1 MLQHSAVI
9 CAVLCVVVAACA
21 ATPASAR
28 PDDPGSDLFT
38 FDVGDVVE
46 TFESDGFRVHYTRAG
61 THAVPGADADSD
73 GVPDHV
79 ARLADIYED
88 ALGAYT
94 LLGFLPPVSD
104 DGLVDNGG
112 DGRFDVYLVD
122 FGRSA
127 DGAYRAERCD
137 GAICSGYMVQEND
150 FAGYG
155 YPSVDAGN
163 RTVASHE
170 LFHAVQA
177 AYDSD
182 QGAVFSEATAVWA
195 SERYDPTLRDLE
207 GYAHGYLEDA
217 ATPLD
222 AGSGGPVD
230 SFTYGAGI
238 FFEYLSERF
247 DDDVTLELWEAV
259 NDDVDPSAFWFDA
272 IDGVL
277 ASRGSSFAD
286 AFAEFS
292 TWTLLTG
299 RRADPERS
307 FATGGQMTLRE
318 AVAKTLPIAEGSFV
332 VFTASSR
339 LLTAPTRERDTLQ
352 VVLAG
357 ADTAR
362 DGARVFVLPLGDAGP
377 LDIVDATDGAPF
389 AVGDAFEVLVLVVNT
404 RQEGSSIRPRLCV
417 GTPDEVAAC
426 VEPAEGEGEGE
437 GEGED
442 DPRLGGGGCAQSSSS
457 SSSSSS
463 SNALL
468 ALGLVA
474 LGSGRR
480 RRRCHR

>member
-1 MLQHSAVI
+1 MSQRRF
-9 CAVLCVVVAACA
+9 VVAPVVIA
-21 ATPASAR
+21 AAALGAPSASAR

-46 TFESDGFRVHYTRAG
+46 TFDSEGFRVHYTRTG
-61 THAVPGADADSD
+61 THAVPAADDDSD

-79 ARLADIYED
+79 QRLVDIYED
-88 ALGAYT
+88 ALGAYA
-94 LLGFLPPVSD
+94 LMGFLPPVSD
-104 DGLVDNGG
+104 DGLAVNGG
-112 DGRFDVYLVD
+112 DGRFDVYLID

-150 FAGYG
+150 FVGYG
-155 YPSVDAGN
+155 YPSVDVAN

-182 QGAVFSEATAVWA
+182 QGAVFAEATAVWA
-195 SERYDPTLRDLE
+195 SERFDPTLRDLE
-207 GYAHGYLEDA
+207 GYAHGYLEEA

-222 AGSGGPVD
+222 AGGGGPVD

-238 FFEYLSERF
+238 FFEFLSERF
-247 DDDVTLELWEAV
+247 DDDVTLEMWEAV
-259 NDDVDPSAFWFDA
+259 RDDVDATAFWFDA

-277 ASRGSSFAD
+277 ASRDSSFAD

-307 FATGGQMTLRE
+307 FATGAQMALRE
-318 AVAKTLPIAEGSFV
+318 PVAKTLPIDESSFV

-339 LLTAPTRERDTLQ
+339 LLTASTRERPQLQ

-357 ADTAR
+357 ADSAR

-377 LDIVDATDGAPF
+377 LDLIDATDGAAF
-389 AVGDAFEVLVLVVNT
+389 DVTGAFEVLVLVVNT

-417 GTPDEVAAC
+417 GAPDEVAAC
-426 VEPAEGEGEGE
+426 TAPAEGEREGE
-437 GEGED
+437 GDDTD
-442 DPRLGGGGCAQSSSS
+442 DPFLRGGGCAQTSSSS
-457 SSSSSS
+457 SWM
-463 SNALL
+463 L
-468 ALGLVA
+468 AGLVA
-474 LGSGRR
+474 LRASGRR
-480 RRRCHR
+480 RR